1 MQFRRETAQIALL
14 TWGEGDS
21 GIRSTNS
28 GGTKKLLNQK
38 STNNHMYLC
47 IYLAYIYIYKLVHY
61 IHTCI
66 SIYVTSLLTVIE
78 LAKTV
83 PHCTVIFLGCLT
95 ATQTWYHGICFEI
108 HPRDMTTGT
117 VKLTQQGRVPGKVKK
132 TWTMSHTPEGDQSTG
147 VYTSAKADNYR
158 SIFTK
163 FGVATV
169 EFHVKA
175 SNLCPPATI
184 KHQNAS
190 PIFFIL
196 FFRKF

>member
-1 MQFRRETAQIALL
+1 
-14 TWGEGDS
+14 
-21 GIRSTNS
+21 
-28 GGTKKLLNQK
+28 
-38 STNNHMYLC
+38 
-47 IYLAYIYIYKLVHY
+47 
-61 IHTCI
+61 
-66 SIYVTSLLTVIE
+66 
-78 LAKTV
+78 
-83 PHCTVIFLGCLT
+83 
-95 ATQTWYHGICFEI
+95 
-108 HPRDMTTGT
+108 MTTGT

-190 PIFFIL
+190 PIFFHSLLQEVLAVPSVGSNVIFPRL
-196 FFRKF
+196 QNANPNKQEGQEGTAKVDR